1 MKILEEETKLI
12 ENNQVARLKNL
23 EDFLIRMAVEE
34 LMEADVMDMIND
46 QIRYYKQHDGKT
58 LTPKQAARNLLYG
71 EKSGPSFGDAIMDN
85 VDWERVY
92 NEASD
97 RYGSKSE
104 DTPNKTPNR
113 VLGVP
118 GHRPSPYER
127 TKAQVYATG
136 NRWAID
142 NFNATHN

>member
-12 ENNQVARLKNL
+12 ENNQGSRLKSL
-23 EDFLIRMAVEE
+23 EDFLIKMAVED
-34 LMEADVMDMIND
+34 LMEDDAVEMIND
-46 QIRYYKQHDGKT
+46 QIQYFKQNGGKI
-58 LTPKQAARNLLYG
+58 LTPKQAARDLLYG
-71 EKSGPSFGDAIMDN
+71 GRGPSFGDSIMDN

-97 RYGSKSE
+97 LYGSKSE